1 LHFAPGPVAVSV
13 AEVRSGFA
21 GVPAAMT
28 SVSALRLSDIASTA
42 VLTVPPDL
50 PLSVAVG
57 RFSGQHVSSLIVV
70 EDGRPL
76 GILTEWDLLR
86 LLRQGSSG
94 EATVAEV
101 MSAPLIT
108 VRPEMDFAAA
118 QLLMNSRGI
127 RHLVVVDG
135 DGRLFGIVSESDFRR
150 QLNQDLFE
158 LIRDLKAI
166 TERAEPMV
174 EPACPMQAVLELMAD
189 RRLDHVLVG
198 RDGDA
203 AGIITERDLPRLIA
217 VWGDLDRLSA
227 GDVMSSP
234 LHAVDEDVSV
244 AEAARRMDAEQLRH
258 LAVRAR
264 DGRLIGVVS
273 QHRLLERL
281 GSVLAEK
288 GRSRLAGQL
297 DMVLEATGVGT
308 WEYDHRRDLLTRS
321 VALNSV
327 LQIARDSIFEAFDEA
342 LQRIEP
348 ADREQVS
355 AAFRGGLHGPDGQ
368 FAVDFRARDLSGGVR
383 WFSSRGKVI
392 ERDSEGRPLFSAGVS
407 IDIDAQK
414 RHENELQRSEAR
426 FRSLLENAPL
436 PMFYIDAGQRIVFTN
451 RRFHQLFGYAAAEI
465 PDLLAWAQRAFP
477 DPAYR
482 AAIDRQWQATLRAV
496 KSGGELRQLE
506 CDVTCRDGQVRSVGI
521 SAAMLGDDCLASFID
536 FTEQRFQQRL
546 LEFGNAI
553 LHLISIAAPLP
564 DVLANICRH
573 IEAADNSL
581 HCAVML
587 LDEDAVHLRPGAAPS
602 LPAAYGETIDGME
615 IGPAAGSCGTAAFL
629 RKDVFVADIVGDPL
643 WSNYRTLAE
652 KFGMAA
658 CWSSPILATDGSV
671 LGTFAIY
678 WPRPAPTISPTVRR
692 HVEAATTLAAIA
704 IESTRR
710 AAAMLSMLEERRQA
724 GALVRRLS
732 QAIEQSPVAVVITDL
747 EARIEYVNQAF
758 VKVSGYSAEELL
770 GRNPRLL
777 QSGLTPRSQYEAMW
791 ETLLRGEIWEGQ
803 LTNRNQQG
811 EIYYE
816 YAVISPIREP
826 DGRITHYLAV
836 KQDITERKRIGEELD
851 RHRHHL
857 EDLVSQ
863 RTAELEAA
871 KASAEVASRAK
882 SAFLANMSHEIR
894 TPMNAIVGLA
904 HRLLRQAQGEVEKSH
919 LGMIKASA
927 DHLLSVINDILD
939 LSRIEAGK
947 LALAQTDFNLP
958 ELLERTL
965 ALVHERAQSKGLAL
979 HLDAPDLPLLVHG
992 DPTRLSQ
999 ALLNYLSNAIKF
1011 TEHGSVLLR
1020 VRLQARDGDRLPLLF
1035 EVCDTG
1041 IGIDREALGR
1051 LFNPFEQADSSTT
1064 RLHGG
1069 SGLGLVITRELAELM
1084 GGSAGC
1090 DSEPGAGSRFWFSAS
1105 LGVASGTPA
1114 SRPQL
1119 AGESA
1124 EASLVRDCQGARILV
1139 CEDNPVNQEVAR
1151 TLLCDIGLA
1160 VETAANGEAGLALV
1174 ACESFD
1180 LVLMDVQMPVMDGLE
1195 ATRRIRALPQGREL
1209 PILAMTANAFA
1220 EDRKTCLACG
1230 MNDFVAKPV
1239 DPDAL
1244 YAALLRWLPRRPPR
1258 PAPPSDPEL
1267 ALAGLPGFDAAALLR
1282 IVRGQSGRAVKL
1294 LRMFADGHH
1303 DDAAR
1308 LRSLL
1313 AAGERQAAQQLAHA
1327 LKGAAGSLSL
1337 QQVHRLAG
1345 EISDGLR
1352 RDEAVTIDALAA
1364 ALAGVC
1370 DGIAALPE
1378 G

>member
-1 LHFAPGPVAVSV
+1 
-13 AEVRSGFA
+13 
-21 GVPAAMT
+21 MT
-28 SVSALRLSDIASTA
+28 SVSALRLSDIASTS

-50 PLSVAVG
+50 PLSAAIG
-57 RFSGQHVSSLIVV
+57 RFSGARVSSLVV
-70 EDGRPL
+70 VAEGRPL

-86 LLRQGSSG
+86 LLREGASD
-94 EATVAEV
+94 EMAVAEV
-101 MSAPLIT
+101 MSTPLVT
-108 VRPEMDFAAA
+108 ARPEMDFAAA

-135 DGRLFGIVSESDFRR
+135 NGRLFGIASESDFRR

-166 TERAEPMV
+166 TEHAEPMV
-174 EPACPMQAVLELMAD
+174 EPECPMQAVLELMAGG
-189 RRLDHVLVG
+189 RLDHVLVG
-198 RDGDA
+198 RDGNA
-203 AGIITERDLPRLIA
+203 EGIITERDLPRLIA
-217 VWGDLDRLSA
+217 VWGDLDRLTA
-227 GDVMSSP
+227 GNVMSSP

-244 AEAARRMDAEQLRH
+244 ADAARRMDADQLRH
-258 LAVRAR
+258 LVVRGR

-281 GSVLAEK
+281 GSLLAEK

-327 LQIARDSIFEAFDEA
+327 LQISRDSVFEAFDEV

-348 ADREQVS
+348 ADRERVS

-368 FAVDFRARDLSGGVR
+368 FVVDFRARDAAGGVR

-392 ERDSEGRPLFSAGVS
+392 ERDSAGKPLFSAGVS

-414 RHENELQRSEAR
+414 RHESELQRSEAR

-436 PMFYIDAGQRIVFTN
+436 PMFYLDAGQRIVFTN

-465 PDLLAWAQRAFP
+465 PDLRAWAQRAFP
-477 DPAYR
+477 DPGYR
-482 AAIDRQWQATLRAV
+482 EAIDRQWQATLRAV

-546 LEFGNAI
+546 LEFGNDI

-564 DVLANICRH
+564 DVLSNICRR
-573 IEAADNSL
+573 IEAAGSGL
-581 HCAVML
+581 HCAAML
-587 LDEDAVHLRPGAAPS
+587 LDEDGVRLRPGAAPS
-602 LPAAYGETIDGME
+602 LPAAYTAAIDGLE
-615 IGPAAGSCGTAAFL
+615 IGPAVGSCGTAAFL
-629 RKDVFVADIVGDPL
+629 RKEVFVGDIAGDPL
-643 WSNYRTLAE
+643 WSNYRGLAGE
-652 KFGMAA
+652 FGMAA
-658 CWSSPILATDGSV
+658 CWSLPILSTDGRV

-678 WPRPAPTISPTVRR
+678 WPTPAPTVSPNVRR

-710 AAAMLSMLEERRQA
+710 EAAMLSMLEERRQA

-747 EARIEYVNQAF
+747 QARIEYVNQAF
-758 VKVSGYSAEELL
+758 VAVSGYPADALL
-770 GRNPRLL
+770 GRNPRVL
-777 QSGLTPRSQYEAMW
+777 QSGLTPRAQFEAMW

-803 LTNRNQQG
+803 LTNRNRQG

-857 EDLVSQ
+857 EELVRQ
-863 RTAELEAA
+863 RTSELEAA
-871 KASAEVASRAK
+871 KANAEVASRAK

-904 HRLLRQAQGEVEKSH
+904 HRLLRQAQGGLEKSH
-919 LGMIKASA
+919 LEMIKASA

-965 ALVHERAQSKGLAL
+965 SLVQERAQSKGLPL
-979 HLDAPDLPLLVHG
+979 HLDAPELPLLVHG

-1011 TEHGSVLLR
+1011 TDHGSVLLR
-1020 VRLQARDGDRLPLLF
+1020 VRLQSRDAGHYKLLF

-1041 IGIDREALGR
+1041 IGIDRETQSR

-1090 DSEPGAGSRFWFSAS
+1090 ESTPGAGSSFWFTAA
-1105 LGVASGTPA
+1105 LKVASGVPA
-1114 SRPQL
+1114 ARPQL
-1119 AGESA
+1119 AGEQA

-1160 VETAANGEAGLALV
+1160 VATADNGALGLGLIER
-1174 ACESFD
+1174 ESFD

-1195 ATRRIRALPQGREL
+1195 ATRRIRALPQGRAL

-1220 EDRKTCLACG
+1220 EDRKTCLAAG

-1244 YAALLRWLPRRPPR
+1244 YAALLRWLPRRS
-1258 PAPPSDPEL
+1258 PAAVPPSDPES
-1267 ALAGLPGFDAAALLR
+1267 ALAALPGFDAAALLR
-1282 IVRGQSGRAVKL
+1282 IVRGQAGRAVKL

-1308 LRSLL
+1308 LEALL
-1313 AAGERQAAQQLAHA
+1313 AAGETQAAQQLAHA

-1337 QQVHRLAG
+1337 HVLHGLAG
-1345 EISDGLR
+1345 EVSDRLR
-1352 RDEAVTIDALAA
+1352 RGEAVTIDALALE
-1364 ALAGVC
+1364 LASVC
-1370 DGIAALPE
+1370 SGIGELPE